1 MNRVREREPARPTG
15 PASGAAATRDA
26 GVRGVVLTHGSLCFG
41 LVDAVRKI
49 AGEPSPCLTPVS
61 NEGRGPGELE
71 ELVRELTAPGPTIV
85 FADLG
90 TGSCALAAR
99 LASRD
104 RGGARVLFG
113 VNLAMLLD
121 FVFHRQMQLDEL
133 EERLIEKGRVAIGSH
148 RENERKKRGDHTLP
162 RG

>member
-1 MNRVREREPARPTG
+1 MSRASVPGSLTESSSCT
-15 PASGAAATRDA
+15 PASREA
-26 GVRGVVLTHGSLCFG
+26 GVQGIVLTHGSLCFG

-49 AGEPSPCLTPVS
+49 VGEPGPDLTPVS
-61 NEGRGPGELE
+61 NEGRGPKELE
-71 ELVRELTAPGPTIV
+71 ELVRDLAMPGPTII

-104 RGGARVLFG
+104 PRGTRILFG
-113 VNLAMLLD
+113 VNLAILLD
-121 FVFHRQMQLDEL
+121 FIFHRQMPVDEL
-133 EERLIEKGRVAIGSH
+133 VERLIDKGRAAIGSH
-148 RENERKKRGDHTLP
+148 QGMESRERGNRTLP

>member
-1 MNRVREREPARPTG
+1 MSREREPARAASYSGTADTG
-15 PASGAAATRDA
+15 EA

-41 LVDAVRKI
+41 FVDAVRKI
-49 AGEPSPCLTPVS
+49 AGEPGPALTPVS
-61 NEGRGPGELE
+61 NEGRGPRELE
-71 ELVRELTAPGPTIV
+71 ELVRELTAPGPTII

-104 RGGARVLFG
+104 PGGTRVLFG

-121 FVFHRQMQLDEL
+121 FVFHRQIPVDEL
-133 EERLIEKGRVAIGSH
+133 VERLVEKGRIAIGCH
-148 RENERKKRGDHTLP
+148 RESESRERGDRTPP